1 MDVKE
6 TISIDGGLVRDTAQ
20 IQNTDAAWLISLW
33 HDETAVYEPE
43 TECKPYIL
51 TIQMEGQ
58 PGLEEVGERAI
69 EVFASVVAR

>member
-33 HDETAVYEPE
+33 HDETAVY
-43 TECKPYIL
+43 
-51 TIQMEGQ
+51 Q
-58 PGLEEVGERAI
+58 GLSLLKIDQSFRQ
-69 EVFASVVAR
+69 FR